1 MELAVG
7 KVGVAIVRVAEGAD
21 VTTDEAETDKS
32 TEEIKVA
39 GAVLATARGR
49 IAGVATVGV
58 AVGANVADVAV
69 AAVATD
75 KVAGTDGATTGT
87 TAWLV
92 VVETD

>member
-1 MELAVG
+1 M
-7 KVGVAIVRVAEGAD
+7 
-21 VTTDEAETDKS
+21 TTDVAETDKA
-32 TEEIKVA
+32 TEAIEVA

-58 AVGANVADVAV
+58 AVGANVADVVAV